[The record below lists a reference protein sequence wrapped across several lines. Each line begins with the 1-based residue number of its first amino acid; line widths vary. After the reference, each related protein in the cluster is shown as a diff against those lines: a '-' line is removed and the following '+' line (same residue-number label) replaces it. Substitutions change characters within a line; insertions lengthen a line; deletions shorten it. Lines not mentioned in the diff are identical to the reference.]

1 MLEVQCQRLAYAFAF
16 ASWSLGRGG
25 MNLRSAPP
33 PPAPLPLV
41 HPQSNKTID
50 NCPNLHHLPTA
61 NTLISNASPITNH
74 HHLPSCLPSIF
85 HMVHHQS
92 SPPTTN
98 PAKQTPSKHPAAILL
113 DSAQVSD
120 DTDRQDLQVGKISF
134 SDILY
139 CTEESVSVCAGDP
152 NDTKRFWRRKRPTR
166 AQPNP
171 KDAPRTMMRHKVW

>member
-1 MLEVQCQRLAYAFAF
+1 MPSGPCPRL
-16 ASWSLGRGG
+16 
-25 MNLRSAPP
+25 LRENHQFPWNAGLCGLFDGLHPNKRR
-33 PPAPLPLV
+33 PPAAARAETLRV
-41 HPQSNKTID
+41 AEQMRIWRAFGS
-50 NCPNLHHLPTA
+50 HLRYH
-61 NTLISNASPITNH
+61 NII
-74 HHLPSCLPSIF
+74 I
-85 HMVHHQS
+85 
-92 SPPTTN
+92 TTN

-171 KDAPRTMMRHKVW
+171 KDAHSRTMMRHKVW